1 MEAIHELGVGYCL
14 SDIQPDDMAGAMN
27 YLGKAMSTALFKGL
41 YELPNPLQ
49 KEEILLRAIE
59 ALLTNLLNQKFS
71 NPDNPHDILDSFCEH
86 VHMVL
91 NELQNISSTQKTNM
105 NRKQPSNNPIEA
117 ILEDIHDQ
125 ANDILLSGGGDEEL
139 LLSLNG
145 VMGKIKKVM
154 DASTQQEMDGYYEEY
169 SGFYRY
175 MILLD
180 QLAKGIAD
188 GTIPVPK

>member
-1 MEAIHELGVGYCL
+1 
-14 SDIQPDDMAGAMN
+14 
-27 YLGKAMSTALFKGL
+27 
-41 YELPNPLQ
+41 
-49 KEEILLRAIE
+49 
-59 ALLTNLLNQKFS
+59 
-71 NPDNPHDILDSFCEH
+71 
-86 VHMVL
+86 
-91 NELQNISSTQKTNM
+91 M

-117 ILEDIHDQ
+117 ILENINDQ

-145 VMGKIKKVM
+145 VMGEIKEVM

-175 MILLD
+175 MSLLT